1 MVEKPLVAC
10 GNALMSRI
18 PEKYSWP
25 WVAAV
30 IKNRLAT
37 ILAVALVVFWLGV
50 AFYLFLLW
58 VFVFGDSPYEQRY
71 EEMRDF
77 ASPYGVIETILE
89 EPENWRLSA

>member
-1 MVEKPLVAC
+1 
-10 GNALMSRI
+10 MSRI

-50 AFYLFLLW
+50 AFYLFALW
-58 VFVFGDSPYEQRY
+58 VFVFGAPWFDDPRY
-71 EEMRDF
+71 EEMRRF
-77 ASPYGVIETILE
+77 AFPYGVIETILE
-89 EPENWRLSA
+89 ERENWRLSA

>member
-1 MVEKPLVAC
+1 MVPTLHHGA
-10 GNALMSRI
+10 

-25 WVAAV
+25 WLKAV

-50 AFYLFLLW
+50 AFYLLLLW
-58 VFVFGDSPYEQRY
+58 ASVFGDSPYEQRY

-89 EPENWRLSA
+89 ERENWRLSA